1 MSKCL
6 TQTPDGEENDDTQL
20 IPKSIHENTRSTPK
34 LDHLRPRTV
43 GVGAKDLALDS
54 HKSSISTS
62 SSEKKRKEHET
73 DDENKKQIQKK
84 KKPRHAVKKH

>member
-1 MSKCL
+1 VQRLAS
-6 TQTPDGEENDDTQL
+6 
-20 IPKSIHENTRSTPK
+20 
-34 LDHLRPRTV
+34 RTE
-43 GVGAKDLALDS
+43 GVGAKDLALNS

-73 DDENKKQIQKK
+73 DDDNKKQIQKK